1 MNAKALVIG
10 EALVDLVQGVSGE
23 LTAHPGGSP
32 ANVALGL
39 ARLGREV
46 ELLTT
51 LGADDHGS
59 LVRGHLETSGVEV
72 VTGTPAQRTSTAL
85 ARLDD
90 AGVATYEF
98 DLDWRLAP
106 DATVDAQPI
115 VVHTGS
121 ISATLMPGAGQ
132 VLEMFKSAK
141 EHATLSYDPN
151 ARPALMGSPALA
163 REAIERFVALADV
176 IKVSDEDLG
185 WLYPD
190 SNPHDIARSWHKAG
204 AAIVIVT
211 HGGDGAFAVAASG
224 ELTMPSAKVT
234 VVDTVGAGDSFM
246 GGLIDGLWSAC
257 LLGAPRREALKA
269 IDQETLAGIV
279 KRCVAIAGITV
290 SRAGANPPN
299 LAELGELS

>member
-1 MNAKALVIG
+1 MSAKALVIG

-59 LVRGHLETSGVEV
+59 LVRNHLEASGVEV

-190 SNPHDIARSWHKAG
+190 SNPHDIARAWQAAG
-204 AAIVIVT
+204 AAVVVVT
-211 HGGDGAFAVAASG
+211 HGGEGAFAVAASG